1 MARSSRKVEL
11 ECGISC
17 ALRNSWKRV
26 PTHDRGLVE
35 VVRVLLSVPGIDIAT
50 ADQWGDTPLQSALK
64 KGHSGVVSLLQEHS
78 QST

>member
-26 PTHDRGLVE
+26 PTHDRGHAE

-50 ADQWGDTPLQSALK
+50 ADQWGTTPLEIALK
-64 KGHSGVVSLLQEHS
+64 NGHSEVVSILKEFS
-78 QST
+78 Q

>member
-26 PTHDRGLVE
+26 PTHDRGHVE

-50 ADQWGDTPLQSALK
+50 ADQWGTTPLEIALEN
-64 KGHSGVVSLLQEHS
+64 GHSEVVSLLKEYS
-78 QST
+78 Q

>member
-26 PTHDRGLVE
+26 PTHDCGHVE

-50 ADQWGDTPLQSALK
+50 ADQWGTTPLEIALEM
-64 KGHSGVVSLLQEHS
+64 GHSEVVSLLQEYS
-78 QST
+78 Q

>member
-26 PTHDRGLVE
+26 PTHDRGHVE

-50 ADQWGDTPLQSALK
+50 KNDWGYTPLQSAQAQ
-64 KGHSGVVSLLQEHS
+64 GNSRVVTLLQEHS
-78 QST
+78 Q